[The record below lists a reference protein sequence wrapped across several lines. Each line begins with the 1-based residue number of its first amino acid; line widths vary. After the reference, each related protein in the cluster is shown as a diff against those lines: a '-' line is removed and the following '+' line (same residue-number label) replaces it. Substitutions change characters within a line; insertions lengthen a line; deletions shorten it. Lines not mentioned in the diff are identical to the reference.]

1 MGLDMYLLKR
11 IKDPEDEQFAYWRKA
26 NAIHN
31 WFVENIQDGNDDQR
45 DYFVPVEALQDLL
58 NVVDEVLDDNTKAS
72 ELLPTREG
80 FFFGST
86 DYDEGYFQDLKDTKE
101 ILEKAIADGGHF
113 RYTCWW

>member
-11 IKDPEDEQFAYWRKA
+11 IKDPVDENFGYWRKA

-31 WFVENIQDGNDDQR
+31 WFVENVQDGNDDQR
-45 DYFVPVEALQDLL
+45 DYRVSIEQLQELL
-58 NVVDEVLDDNTKAS
+58 NIVDEVLDDREKAS
-72 ELLPTREG
+72 SLLPTREG

-86 DYDEGYFQDLKDTKE
+86 DYDEDYFQDLKDTKLL
-101 ILEKAIADGGHF
+101 LEKAIADGGHF